1 MVLTMS
7 KACFHQAAGVHTVQS
22 PGHIG
27 TVCEERKGRR
37 DRFCEQG
44 FATRKIVD
52 MLGAMSE
59 SALSEGSLIA
69 GRYRLEHPL
78 GEGGMGT
85 VWAATHTVTRRSV
98 AMKFLKDSMRHRKDL
113 RERFLRE
120 AAAAS
125 ALKHPNV
132 VEIIDVFDFAEGCP
146 VMVMELLA
154 GETLGAKLL
163 RDERLSMEETAAV
176 MLPVVSAVGAAHALG
191 IVHRDLKPD
200 NLFLLEGSA
209 EPRVKVLDFGI
220 AKLSAERYL
229 QEGPSPL
236 LTESGSMLGTPCYMA
251 PEQAS
256 GDNPVD
262 HRADIWSLGVIL
274 YECLSGVRP
283 IEGENLPQVV
293 ARLMSAGIMPLERI
307 APELPAEVASLVKNM
322 LSREVGRRPASLIE
336 VSRTLS
342 HFTNVRAPE
351 FSTPSGHQAPAQ
363 TPKTMESARPK
374 ARVVAG
380 RGVEPLG
387 PTMLSSPPV
396 NSSLQFPQQPLPAPN
411 RTGYIV
417 GGVAVV
423 LIALAWFATSKQPTP
438 SPASTAEL
446 ASLPPPPERPAPA
459 AAAAPSAIPVNAVAS
474 SAPETPTPPRAKGLK
489 KTPGPTTGKAP
500 PGAVDD
506 STLFSGRK

>member
-1 MVLTMS
+1 
-7 KACFHQAAGVHTVQS
+7 
-22 PGHIG
+22 
-27 TVCEERKGRR
+27 
-37 DRFCEQG
+37 
-44 FATRKIVD
+44 
-52 MLGAMSE
+52 MSE
-59 SALSEGSLIA
+59 SALTEGSLIA

-336 VSRTLS
+336 VSRTLG

-351 FSTPSGHQAPAQ
+351 FATPSGHQAPAQ

-374 ARVVAG
+374 ARVVSSRDA
-380 RGVEPLG
+380 EPLG

-396 NSSLQFPQQPLPAPN
+396 NSSLHFGPPPVAPAQS
-411 RTGYIV
+411 RTRYII
-417 GGVAVV
+417 GAVAVV
-423 LIALAWFATSKQPTP
+423 LIALAWFATNKQPTATAAAP
-438 SPASTAEL
+438 TGELPTLPA
-446 ASLPPPPERPAPA
+446 PPERA
-459 AAAAPSAIPVNAVAS
+459 AVPAAPSVGASAVAS
-474 SAPETPTPPRAKGLK
+474 GEPNGAKVVPVVSAH
-489 KTPGPTTGKAP
+489 AP
-500 PGAVDD
+500 PKPPTQITIKPKPKPTDP
-506 STLFSGRK
+506 FPGRF

>member
-1 MVLTMS
+1 
-7 KACFHQAAGVHTVQS
+7 
-22 PGHIG
+22 
-27 TVCEERKGRR
+27 
-37 DRFCEQG
+37 
-44 FATRKIVD
+44 
-52 MLGAMSE
+52 MLE

-125 ALKHPNV
+125 ALRHPNV
-132 VEIIDVFDFAEGCP
+132 VEIIDVFDFAEGSP
-146 VMVMELLA
+146 VMVMELLR

-163 RDERLSMEETAAV
+163 RDERLSMEETAALL
-176 MLPVVSAVGAAHALG
+176 LPVVSAVGEAHALG

-200 NLFLLEGSA
+200 NLFLLEGSG

-256 GDNPVD
+256 GESPVD

-307 APELPAEVASLVKNM
+307 APELPAEVTGLVKQM
-322 LSREVGRRPASLIE
+322 LTRDVGRRPASLVE

-342 HFTNVRAPE
+342 RFTNVRAPE
-351 FSTPSGHQAPAQ
+351 FAAPSGVANRPPAPA
-363 TPKTMESARPK
+363 TMQSARPK
-374 ARVVAG
+374 TRLVAS
-380 RGVEPLG
+380 RDAEPLG

-396 NSSLQFPQQPLPAPN
+396 NSSLRFEQQPAKPN
-411 RTGYIV
+411 RSVYLIGAA
-417 GGVAVV
+417 AVV
-423 LIALAWFATSKQPTP
+423 VLAGVIWLATSRQ
-438 SPASTAEL
+438 
-446 ASLPPPPERPAPA
+446 PAPA
-459 AAAAPSAIPVNAVAS
+459 AARSGGDLPTLPAAPERAAPIQAAAGASAAPTTSAAERVGASAVPAKS
-474 SAPETPTPPRAKGLK
+474 RGGKPGTTVTPPPPPPKPR
-489 KTPGPTTGKAP
+489 PDTT
-500 PGAVDD
+500 DD
-506 STLFSGRK
+506 NLFSGRK

>member
-1 MVLTMS
+1 M
-7 KACFHQAAGVHTVQS
+7 
-22 PGHIG
+22 
-27 TVCEERKGRR
+27 
-37 DRFCEQG
+37 
-44 FATRKIVD
+44 VD
-52 MLGAMSE
+52 MLGVMSE

-69 GRYRLEHPL
+69 GRYRLEHLL

-125 ALKHPNV
+125 SLKHPNV

-146 VMVMELLA
+146 VMVMELLR

-163 RDERLSMEETAAV
+163 RDERLSIEETAAL

-200 NLFLLEGSA
+200 NLFLLEGGG
-209 EPRVKVLDFGI
+209 EPSVKVLDFGI

-256 GDNPVD
+256 GETPVD

-307 APELPAEVASLVKNM
+307 APELPAEVTGLVKLM
-322 LSREVGRRPASLIE
+322 LTREVVRRPASLQE

-342 HFTNVRAPE
+342 HFTNVRAPD
-351 FSTPSGHQAPAQ
+351 FATPSGHASPAPSPRTLQ
-363 TPKTMESARPK
+363 SARPK
-374 ARVVAG
+374 ARIVNSRDA
-380 RGVEPLG
+380 EPLG

-396 NSSLQFPQQPLPAPN
+396 NSSLQFAQQPVPQS
-411 RTGYIV
+411 RTGYII
-417 GGVAVV
+417 GAVAVALV
-423 LIALAWFATSKQPTP
+423 GLAWFASSKQPP
-438 SPASTAEL
+438 AAPASSGDL
-446 ASLPPPPERPAPA
+446 ATLPPPPEKPTTAAAVAPASSGSFASSATTSVPDAPA
-459 AAAAPSAIPVNAVAS
+459 APRVKARPKAS
-474 SAPETPTPPRAKGLK
+474 LPTPGKARPETA
-489 KTPGPTTGKAP
+489 
-500 PGAVDD
+500 DD

>member
-1 MVLTMS
+1 
-7 KACFHQAAGVHTVQS
+7 
-22 PGHIG
+22 
-27 TVCEERKGRR
+27 
-37 DRFCEQG
+37 
-44 FATRKIVD
+44 
-52 MLGAMSE
+52 
-59 SALSEGSLIA
+59 
-69 GRYRLEHPL
+69 
-78 GEGGMGT
+78 
-85 VWAATHTVTRRSV
+85 
-98 AMKFLKDSMRHRKDL
+98 MRHRKDL

-154 GETLGAKLL
+154 GETLGAKLQ

-176 MLPVVSAVGAAHALG
+176 LLPVVSAVGAAHALG

-200 NLFLLEGSA
+200 NLFLLEGST

-307 APELPAEVASLVKNM
+307 APELPAEVTSLVKNM
-322 LSREVGRRPASLIE
+322 LSREVSRRPASLIE

-351 FSTPSGHQAPAQ
+351 FATPSGHQAPAQ

-374 ARVVAG
+374 ARVGNG

-396 NSSLQFPQQPLPAPN
+396 NSSLHFSQPPPPTQS

-417 GGVAVV
+417 GAVAVV
-423 LIALAWFATSKQPTP
+423 LVALAWFASSRQPATTTASAPGSTGDLPTLP
-438 SPASTAEL
+438 S
-446 ASLPPPPERPAPA
+446 PPERPAPA
-459 AAAAPSAIPVNAVAS
+459 AAAAPSAAPVNAPAS
-474 SAPETPTPPRAKGLK
+474 AAVETPTPPRAKGRPK
-489 KTPGPTTGKAP
+489 PAGPGTVKAP
-500 PGAVDD
+500 SNTADD

>member
-1 MVLTMS
+1 
-7 KACFHQAAGVHTVQS
+7 
-22 PGHIG
+22 
-27 TVCEERKGRR
+27 
-37 DRFCEQG
+37 
-44 FATRKIVD
+44 
-52 MLGAMSE
+52 MSE
-59 SALSEGSLIA
+59 SALTEGSLIA

-125 ALKHPNV
+125 SLKHPNV

-146 VMVMELLA
+146 VMVMELLR

-163 RDERLSMEETAAV
+163 RDERLSIEETAALI
-176 MLPVVSAVGAAHALG
+176 LPVVSAVGAAHALG

-200 NLFLLEGSA
+200 NLFLLEGGG
-209 EPRVKVLDFGI
+209 EPSVKVLDFGI

-256 GDNPVD
+256 GENPVD

-307 APELPAEVASLVKNM
+307 APELPAEVAGLVKQM
-322 LSREVGRRPASLIE
+322 LSRDVARRPASLIE

-351 FSTPSGHQAPAQ
+351 FATPSGHSAPAPSPRTLQ
-363 TPKTMESARPK
+363 SARPK
-374 ARVVAG
+374 ARIVNSRDA
-380 RGVEPLG
+380 EPLG

-396 NSSLQFPQQPLPAPN
+396 NSSLQFVQQPPPPS
-411 RTGYIV
+411 RTGYII
-417 GGVAVV
+417 GAVAVA
-423 LIALAWFATSKQPTP
+423 LIALAWFASSRP
-438 SPASTAEL
+438 SSPIAASTGEL
-446 ASLPPPPERPAPA
+446 PTLAAPPERVPPTPVAAPPPSTAPGSSATVPVGQLPAPSKA
-459 AAAAPSAIPVNAVAS
+459 KG
-474 SAPETPTPPRAKGLK
+474 RAKPPTAGPK
-489 KTPGPTTGKAP
+489 PANGSTDPFPGR
-500 PGAVDD
+500 
-506 STLFSGRK
+506 F